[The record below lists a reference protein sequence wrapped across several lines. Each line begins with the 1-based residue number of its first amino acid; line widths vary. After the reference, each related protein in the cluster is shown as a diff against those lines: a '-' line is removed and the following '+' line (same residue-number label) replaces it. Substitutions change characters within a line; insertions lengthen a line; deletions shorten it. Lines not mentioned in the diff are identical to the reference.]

1 MARCPGCLPP
11 FSIDLQLLVRLRSFL
26 DSDNNLMTSTRQTF
40 RSFAIGF
47 VLGAIA
53 IAVTVGHDR
62 VPNFSDQVFP
72 AAIAAPAQ

>member
-1 MARCPGCLPP
+1 M
-11 FSIDLQLLVRLRSFL
+11 SF
-26 DSDNNLMTSTRQTF
+26 STRHTV

-53 IAVTVGHDR
+53 IAATVGHDR
-62 VPNFSDQVFP
+62 VPNLSDQVFP

>member
-1 MARCPGCLPP
+1 MARR
-11 FSIDLQLLVRLRSFL
+11 SIGARHCRSIRITVTLRSFL
-26 DSDNNLMTSTRQTF
+26 DSDNPLMSTTRQTF

-53 IAVTVGHDR
+53 IAMTVGHDR
-62 VPNFSDQVFP
+62 VPNLSDQVFP

>member
-1 MARCPGCLPP
+1 M
-11 FSIDLQLLVRLRSFL
+11 
-26 DSDNNLMTSTRQTF
+26 DSDNIIMRSSSQTF

-53 IAVTVGHDR
+53 IAVTIGHDR
-62 VPNFSDQVFP
+62 VPNLTDQVFP

>member
-1 MARCPGCLPP
+1 M
-11 FSIDLQLLVRLRSFL
+11 S
-26 DSDNNLMTSTRQTF
+26 STRQTV

-62 VPNFSDQVFP
+62 VPNLSDQVFP
-72 AAIAAPAQ
+72 PAVAAPTN

>member
-1 MARCPGCLPP
+1 M
-11 FSIDLQLLVRLRSFL
+11 S
-26 DSDNNLMTSTRQTF
+26 STRQTV

-62 VPNFSDQVFP
+62 VPSLSDQVFP
-72 AAIAAPAQ
+72 AAVAAPTN